1 MAPEPRIASLDAF
14 RGFAIAAMVLVN
26 NPGDWSNLHAPLAH
40 APWHGWTFTDTVFP
54 FFLFAAGLAMPMS
67 LGRRAAKGADRAD
80 LLAATARRAAVL
92 FAVGLALNFIP
103 AFDPA
108 TVRIPGVLQRIALC
122 VLVAAPVVIWGGTRA
137 TLAAIAAC
145 FALYG
150 APMLLA
156 TVPDAW
162 GHAARGVLEPGR
174 DFGSFVDRALFGPH
188 LWSRSRTWDPEGLVS
203 TLPAVASL
211 LFGVLA
217 SRSLVL
223 RLGRGRKAGAL
234 AIAGG
239 FLVIAGYA
247 LDAAFMPINKNLWT
261 PSYAVFM
268 AGWALATFAAFHA
281 LLDESTGEFR
291 RRARA
296 LALPLTMFGMNALFL
311 FAFSGLVARI
321 LGAVRLEDGVT
332 PKAAL
337 FALFKALPLSPAN
350 ASLAYAVAFT
360 LAMLAVAAVLW
371 RMRWFI
377 KA

>member
-1 MAPEPRIASLDAF
+1 MAPEERIASLDAF

-26 NPGDWSNLHAPLAH
+26 NPGDWANLHGPLAH

-54 FFLFAAGLAMPMS
+54 FFLFAAGLAMPLS
-67 LGRRAAKGADRAD
+67 LGRRAAAGADRMA
-80 LLAATARRAAVL
+80 LLAATAKRAAIL

-103 AFDPA
+103 AFDLS
-108 TVRIPGVLQRIALC
+108 TIRVPGVLQRIALC

-137 TLAAIAAC
+137 ALVALIAC
-145 FALYG
+145 FALYSV
-150 APMLLA
+150 PMLFFS
-156 TVPDAW
+156 VPDAW

-174 DFGSFVDRALFGPH
+174 DFGSFVDRAVFGPH
-188 LWSRSRTWDPEGLVS
+188 LWSKSRTWDPEGLVS
-203 TLPAVASL
+203 TLPAVGSL
-211 LFGVLA
+211 FFGVLTA
-217 SRSLVL
+217 RFLHTP
-223 RLGRGRKAGAL
+223 LGRGPTAATL
-234 AIAGG
+234 AIGGG

-268 AGWALATFAAFHA
+268 AGWALAVFACFRAF
-281 LLDESTGEFR
+281 LDESTGDFR
-291 RRARA
+291 RRARRA
-296 LALPLTMFGMNALFL
+296 ALPLTMFGMNALFL

-321 LGAVRLEDGVT
+321 LGAVRIEEGIT
-332 PKAAL
+332 AKAAL

-350 ASLAYAVAFT
+350 ASLAYAIAFT
-360 LAMLAVAAVLW
+360 LAMLGIAAILW